1 VLHALRAFVKK
12 QLRDFSRVMLRMT
25 TAKAAKPLLRY
36 SLQAAI
42 KKLAEVR
49 PMAPQPHHIETF
61 LRECHRRKYP
71 SKAPIIRPGDIA
83 NTLYYVIEGSL
94 AVMTEDEEGR
104 ELILAYVNAGDFIGE
119 MGIFM
124 EPEKREVLVRTRTTC
139 ELAEISYERLFA
151 LFDSTLREEA
161 PRILFMI
168 GTQLTKRL
176 LHTSRKVSR
185 LAFMD
190 VTSRIATTL
199 VDLCQEPD
207 AMSHPKG
214 TQIRVSRQEISRIV
228 GCSREM
234 VGRVLKQ
241 LEEEGRI
248 TAAGKTMVVFDA
260 EHRPH

>member
-1 VLHALRAFVKK
+1 
-12 QLRDFSRVMLRMT
+12 MT
-25 TAKAAKPLLRY
+25 MAKPPKPLLRY
-36 SLQAAI
+36 ALQAEI
-42 KKLAEVR
+42 RRLAEVR

-61 LRECHRRKYP
+61 LQECHRRKYP

-94 AVMTEDEEGR
+94 AVMTEDEDGR

-124 EPEKREVLVRTRTTC
+124 EPEKREVMVRTRAPC
-139 ELAEISYERLFA
+139 ELAEISYERLFN
-151 LFDSTLREEA
+151 LFETTLKEQA

-190 VTSRIATTL
+190 VTSRIASTL
-199 VDLCQEPD
+199 VDLCSEPD
-207 AMSHPKG
+207 AMTHPKG

-241 LEEEGRI
+241 LEAEGRI
-248 TAAGKTMVVFDA
+248 AAAGKTMVIFDC
-260 EHRPH
+260 RPNATHSAV